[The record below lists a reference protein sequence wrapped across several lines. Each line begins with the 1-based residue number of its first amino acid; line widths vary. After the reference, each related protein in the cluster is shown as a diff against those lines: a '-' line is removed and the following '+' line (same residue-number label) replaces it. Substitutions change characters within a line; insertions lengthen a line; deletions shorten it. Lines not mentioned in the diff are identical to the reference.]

1 MGGLILSKAV
11 NTLPGFVIFQ
21 PIINGIGGN
30 LVSVQAS
37 RISTTLH
44 QTSLMGILPPHSR
57 IRISPWAALFKG
69 GKKKQLTQ
77 YLGYFF

>member
-1 MGGLILSKAV
+1 MFNFSLGGLILSEAV
-11 NTLPGFVIFQ
+11 DVLVGFVIFQ

-44 QTSLMGILPPHSR
+44 QTSLMGILPPHAQ
-57 IRISPWAALFKG
+57 IWVSPWKALFKG
-69 GKKKQLTQ
+69 GK
-77 YLGYFF
+77 YFSMSK